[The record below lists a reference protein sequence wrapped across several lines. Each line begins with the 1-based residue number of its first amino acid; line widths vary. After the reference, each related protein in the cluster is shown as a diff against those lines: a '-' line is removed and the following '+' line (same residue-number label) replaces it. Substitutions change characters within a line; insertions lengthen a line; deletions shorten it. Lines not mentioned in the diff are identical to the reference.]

1 MERHQSWIYLAF
13 ILAGLAVGI
22 ALPDTA
28 SRLEAGLWPLLGV
41 LLYATFTQVPL
52 THIGRGLR
60 DWRFLAAL
68 VLGNF
73 VITPLL
79 LDALVALLPLSP
91 AVQAGVLLVLLVP
104 CTDWFISFTHLGKGD
119 AGRAIAATPV
129 LLVVQMLMLPV
140 YLWLFLGGAWF
151 QTVVTSQ
158 LVSAFVGL
166 ILVPLALA
174 WCTEYFAERS
184 VAARR
189 WVSSLVLAAV
199 ITYFVSPSAMLNIGV
214 TLAVSF
220 WVLFWMVVDF
230 KDKTKNAPSFLQGLN
245 KLRLSY
251 WGQQTA
257 HIGVIVAVI
266 GVAFTST
273 LSIERDVALSVG
285 ETVHVQGYDF
295 EVTEFFEIKGSNFD
309 ATQAQVV
316 VSKDGREVAKLTPE
330 KRTYII
336 STMPTTEAAID
347 PSLMR
352 DVYVAL
358 GEPIADGSNQ
368 WALRIYVKPL
378 IRWIWLGAIIMA
390 LGGLLSMLDRRYRLK
405 TSKTPAQIA
414 ASKSGFTTVTDLDVK
429 STTNNTT
436 LIGEK
441 QND

>member
-189 WVSSLVLAAV
+189 WVSSL
-199 ITYFVSPSAMLNIGV
+199 
-214 TLAVSF
+214 
-220 WVLFWMVVDF
+220 
-230 KDKTKNAPSFLQGLN
+230 
-245 KLRLSY
+245 
-251 WGQQTA
+251 
-257 HIGVIVAVI
+257 
-266 GVAFTST
+266 
-273 LSIERDVALSVG
+273 
-285 ETVHVQGYDF
+285 
-295 EVTEFFEIKGSNFD
+295 
-309 ATQAQVV
+309 
-316 VSKDGREVAKLTPE
+316 
-330 KRTYII
+330 
-336 STMPTTEAAID
+336 
-347 PSLMR
+347 
-352 DVYVAL
+352 
-358 GEPIADGSNQ
+358 
-368 WALRIYVKPL
+368 
-378 IRWIWLGAIIMA
+378 
-390 LGGLLSMLDRRYRLK
+390 GLLPVPLL
-405 TSKTPAQIA
+405 ALVVFVIA
-414 ASKSGFTTVTDLDVK
+414 ASQVTTVAGLTAVLVPVAFVFIAYLVYAALLGK
-429 STTNNTT
+429 ALSRLFRLRILSART
-436 LIGEK
+436 LTFSFGTRNSFVVLPIALTLPEAWQAAVVVIVVQSLVELFGMAVYLAWIPGKLMPGSE
-441 QND
+441 